1 MQIKQTII
9 SVCYIQ
15 PRRRDAGTGKRM
27 KILIAVDGSAYS
39 KKAVKHVLKH
49 FDWFKGTPELHLLH
63 VKLPLPP
70 GRARSFL
77 GDETVN
83 NYYREE
89 SEAAL
94 AQSEK
99 ILRKQE
105 IPYRAEYKVGDIANE
120 IQNYV
125 KKNKIDVIV
134 MGSHGHG
141 ALQNL
146 VMGSTATKVLAVTT
160 VPVLIVR

>member
-1 MQIKQTII
+1 
-9 SVCYIQ
+9 
-15 PRRRDAGTGKRM
+15 M
-27 KILIAVDGSAYS
+27 KILVAVDGSAYS
-39 KKAVKHVLKH
+39 SKAIKHVIKH
-49 FDWFKGTPELHLLH
+49 CDWFKDTPELHLLH

-70 GRARSFL
+70 GRSRSVL
-77 GDETVN
+77 GTETIN

-94 AQSEK
+94 AGAEK
-99 ILRKQE
+99 LLRKNE
-105 IPYRAEYKVGDIANE
+105 IPFRAGYRIGDVADE
-120 IQNYV
+120 IQAYV
-125 KKNKIDVIV
+125 KKNKIDMIV

-146 VMGSTATKVLAVTT
+146 VMGSVATKVLAITK